1 MSVNLQKGQKV
12 ELKKE
17 GGGTLRRV
25 MVGLGWDEVK
35 RTRGLFAPKPQD
47 IDCDA
52 SAFLC
57 AGGKLLGPDD
67 VVYFGNLQHRSGA
80 VRHMGDNLT
89 GAGEGDDEQI
99 FVQLADLPQQYDKIV
114 FVVNIYQA
122 AQRHQDFGMIQN
134 AFIRICDA
142 ETNRE
147 LCRYNLSENY
157 QGMTAMIFGELYLYK
172 GPAHEGRQ
180 YFGACGKIPVGETR
194 KGGMENGG
202 QFEERRTGQPGKGH
216 DDGAGRTWLGCQP
229 VRRRGGF

>member
-89 GAGEGDDEQI
+89 DLRRGD
-99 FVQLADLPQQYDKIV
+99 
-114 FVVNIYQA
+114 
-122 AQRHQDFGMIQN
+122 
-134 AFIRICDA
+134 
-142 ETNRE
+142 
-147 LCRYNLSENY
+147 NL
-157 QGMTAMIFGELYLYK
+157 I
-172 GPAHEGRQ
+172 
-180 YFGACGKIPVGETR
+180 I
-194 KGGMENGG
+194 
-202 QFEERRTGQPGKGH
+202 
-216 DDGAGRTWLGCQP
+216 
-229 VRRRGGF
+229 RRGGRRADFCSACGPSPAV